1 MSAWPQRNLV
11 FALALPLLN
20 GLPFGLMGAFF
31 NEVFGEYR
39 TMLSG
44 AAYNLGRILAGFSPA
59 LITVLGLHEGG
70 SYFLF
75 TAALGIGVLA
85 LSMAAARLTRRL

>member
-1 MSAWPQRNLV
+1 VWPARTLA
-11 FALALPLLN
+11 FALVLPLLN

-31 NEVFGEYR
+31 NEVFGPYR

-59 LITVLGLHEGG
+59 FITALGLHQNGR
-70 SYFLF
+70 YFVF
-75 TAALGIGVLA
+75 TAALGVGVA
-85 LSMAAARLTRRL
+85 VLSVAARRLPVRL